1 MIKRILFSILF
12 LLPIFLFAQKTVVDT
27 TSSEAKRLDILFA
40 DRYNLLTKDSTT
52 FVSLAGNVK
61 VQQGKTF
68 FYADSAVLNRSLNM
82 LEAFGNV
89 HINDADSVHT
99 YAQYLKYLGKEK
111 KAFLK
116 NKVRLTDGKGTL
128 TTEELEYDVTI
139 KIGTYLKGGKLVSKK
154 STLTSKEGYY
164 YGDTKDVIFKKK
176 VLMIDPDT
184 KITTDTLQYNT
195 STELTTFTAPTV
207 IYNVKD
213 KRTIRTREGFYDM
226 RNKKAELYKRS
237 IIEDSSST
245 FTADEM
251 AFDDSTGLGEF
262 RGNAVYRT
270 KDSTEGFD
278 MIANNIKTNKKK
290 NALVA
295 TQKPLLIIKQK
306 ADTIYITAD
315 TLYSAK
321 LSDLKKQRK
330 VVQVRDSSLPHPIL
344 KKGEEDST
352 DKFFEAY
359 YNVRIY
365 SDSLQAGGDSLFY
378 SLEDSVFRLFKSPV
392 VWANNNQITGDTI
405 YLYLKK
411 KKPERLYV
419 FENALAINRVDS
431 AEYYNQLKG
440 RTINAL
446 FTDGQITSMRA
457 KGNAENI
464 YYAQDDYK
472 KFVGVNKSSADVID
486 IFFDDNKPK
495 RVIFLRNLDG
505 TTYPMRQVNHEELK
519 LRGFKWIIDKRPK
532 SKFDIL
538 SN

>member
-1 MIKRILFSILF
+1 MKKSIVYWLLVF
-12 LLPIFLFAQKTVVDT
+12 LPGFLIAQKPIADT
-27 TSSEAKRLDILFA
+27 SMNDTKRLDILFA
-40 DRYNLLTKDSTT
+40 DRYNVQTKDSSV
-52 FVSLAGNVK
+52 FVSLAGNVR
-61 VQQGKTF
+61 VQQGKTL
-68 FYADSAVLNRSLNM
+68 FYTDSAVLNRQLNT

-89 HINDADSVHT
+89 HINDADSIHT

-116 NKVRLTDGKGTL
+116 TKVRLTDGKGTL
-128 TTEELEYDVTI
+128 TTEELEYDVNV
-139 KIGTYLKGGKLVSKK
+139 KIGTYLRGGKLVSKK
-154 STLTSKEGYY
+154 STLTSTEGFY
-164 YGDTKDVIFKKK
+164 YGDTKDVIFKRK
-176 VLMIDPDT
+176 VVMIDPDT

-207 IYNVKD
+207 IYTIRD

-226 RNKKAELYKRS
+226 RNKRAELYKRA

-245 FTADEM
+245 FTADDM

-262 RGNAVYRT
+262 RGNAVYRS
-270 KDSTEGFD
+270 KDTAQGFD

-290 NALVA
+290 DALVA

-315 TLYSAK
+315 TLYSAR
-321 LSDLKKQRK
+321 LSDLKKTRK
-330 VVQVRDSSLPHPIL
+330 VVQVRDSLLPRPAL

-359 YNVRIY
+359 YNVRIF

-431 AEYYNQLKG
+431 AAYYNQLKG

-446 FTDGQITSMRA
+446 FTDGQINSMRA

-486 IFFDDNKPK
+486 IFFDDSKPQK
-495 RVIFLRNLDG
+495 VLFLRNLDG
-505 TTYPMRQVNHEELK
+505 TTYPMRQVNHDELR
-519 LRGFKWIIDKRPK
+519 LRGFKWLSDKRPK

-538 SN
+538 AN

>member
-1 MIKRILFSILF
+1 M
-12 LLPIFLFAQKTVVDT
+12 
-27 TSSEAKRLDILFA
+27 DILFA
-40 DRYNLLTKDSTT
+40 ERYNLLTKDSTT
-52 FVSLAGNVK
+52 FISLAGNVK

-139 KIGTYLKGGKLVSKK
+139 KIGTYLTGGKLVSKK

-207 IYNVKD
+207 IYNIKD

-270 KDSTEGFD
+270 KDSAEGFD

-330 VVQVRDSSLPHPIL
+330 VVQVRDSLLRHPIV

-405 YLYLKK
+405 YLYLRK

-431 AEYYNQLKG
+431 ADYYNQLKG

-505 TTYPMRQVNHEELK
+505 TTYPMRQVNHDELK